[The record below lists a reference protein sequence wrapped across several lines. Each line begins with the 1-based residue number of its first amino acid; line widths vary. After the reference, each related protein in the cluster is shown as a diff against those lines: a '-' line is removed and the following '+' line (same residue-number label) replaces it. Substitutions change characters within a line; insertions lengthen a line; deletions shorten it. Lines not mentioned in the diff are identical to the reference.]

1 MIGVKIPVTPSK
13 SEWKLSAEGFAKL
26 LTNFDPDPDTAG
38 IRYEALRRKLVK
50 FFDWRGAIFP
60 EECADETFD
69 RIARKI
75 DQGEVVSEIVTYSH
89 GVARLVLLEELKSSN
104 HRRVEFEALPPIAV
118 HPPDILEA
126 NSQSDCFDHCLQELS
141 LENRKLILEYYQS
154 DRREKIDQRMAL
166 AANYG
171 IPMNALRSR
180 VQRLRNK
187 LEECVKNCLE
197 NSAT

>member
-1 MIGVKIPVTPSK
+1 VKIPTPSK
-13 SEWKLSAEGFAKL
+13 PEWKLTAEVFAKL
-26 LTNFDPDPDTAG
+26 LTNFDPDPEKAG
-38 IRYEALRRKLVK
+38 IKYEALRRKLVK
-50 FFDWRGAIFP
+50 FFDWRGAYFP
-60 EECADETFD
+60 EECADESFD

-75 DQGEVVSEIVTYSH
+75 EHGEVISEIVTYAH

-104 HRRVEFEALPPIAV
+104 HQRVDFETLPPIAV
-118 HPPDILEA
+118 NPIEFPEA
-126 NSQSDCFDHCLQELS
+126 NPQSDCFDHCLQELS
-141 LENRKLILEYYQS
+141 LANKQLILDYYQH
-154 DRREKIDQRMAL
+154 DRREKIDLRMAL

-187 LEECVKNCLE
+187 LEECVKKCLE